1 MNAITNI
8 NVFLM
13 DIIITCKG
21 HLLGKLVFCL
31 KAIPDSST
39 RVRGPIISFKPL
51 NHANIQPNQG
61 KFYRDVVLRCLNPV
75 RTPNSVSSTH
85 IFRNAKT
92 TTTPAEDRKN
102 SKTLLT
108 WKWWKNVQL
117 NWNSF
122 WRTFLSID
130 AWNGYFSI
138 EFVSLCHLAK
148 MLIEVRSVWQQFSKL
163 ASLVSKFF

>member
-51 NHANIQPNQG
+51 NHANIQPKQR
-61 KFYRDVVLRCLNPV
+61 KF
-75 RTPNSVSSTH
+75 TH
-85 IFRNAKT
+85 VFRNAKT
-92 TTTPAEDRKN
+92 TTTPVGERKN

-108 WKWWKNVQL
+108 
-117 NWNSF
+117 
-122 WRTFLSID
+122 
-130 AWNGYFSI
+130 
-138 EFVSLCHLAK
+138 
-148 MLIEVRSVWQQFSKL
+148 
-163 ASLVSKFF
+163 